1 MVETLM
7 RSRQF
12 IVFVAGGT
20 LCALIDVG
28 LMHLLLSMGAHYSL
42 AASAGFG
49 TGLLVNYAFHTRV
62 TFGARASAANFA
74 RYLCVIGVN
83 YSTMLLCVALS
94 AHFFANPLAGKLLSL
109 PITAVNGYLLSK
121 HWIYK

>member
-1 MVETLM
+1 MMATL

-12 IVFVAGGT
+12 MVFVAGGT
-20 LCALIDVG
+20 MCALIDVG
-28 LMHLLLSMGAHYSL
+28 LMHLLLSLGVHYSL

-62 TFGARASAANFA
+62 TFNASASAGNFA
-74 RYLCVIGVN
+74 RFLCVIAMN
-83 YSTMLLCVALS
+83 YAMMLACVALF
-94 AHFFANPLAGKLLSL
+94 ATFFDNPLFGKLFSL
-109 PITAVNGYLLSK
+109 PITAINGYILSK